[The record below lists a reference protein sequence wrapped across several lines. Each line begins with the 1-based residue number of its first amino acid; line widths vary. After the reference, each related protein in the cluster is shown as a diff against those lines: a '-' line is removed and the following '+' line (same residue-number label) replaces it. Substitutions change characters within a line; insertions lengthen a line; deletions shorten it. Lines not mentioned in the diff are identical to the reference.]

1 MAYKTIITCDACGS
15 IVNEDDVSKL
25 DIVYCAKKFDGDGYV
40 FIREDNQIPTSVHYD
55 LCPKCAAKIS
65 NYVRNLKDEFNE
77 R

>member
-1 MAYKTIITCDACGS
+1 MAYKTIITCDACGD
-15 IVNEDDVSKL
+15 IVNADDVSKL
-25 DIVYCAKKFDGDGYV
+25 DMVYCAYKFD
-40 FIREDNQIPTSVHYD
+40 DNQIPTSVHYD